1 MKDLNNFYQYVQ
13 KKGSLRTPD
22 HAQRWSKATLNILG
36 VNLDGRTKK
45 ALAKALPDDLARAL
59 NGIFWLLHF
68 RNTNLPARQ
77 FQRRVGLRAGNSD
90 WEFARLPIVA
100 VFGGI
105 KQMIDKE
112 LQDRVAQTLAPEI
125 RHLWQQA

>member
-45 ALAKALPDDLARAL
+45 ALAKALPDDLAHAL

-90 WEFARLPIVA
+90 WEFARLPVVA
-100 VFGGI
+100 VFGGV

-112 LQDRVAQTLAPEI
+112 LQDRVAETLAPEI